1 MATTFKT
8 DWRWVT
14 PAETAK
20 LVRKELK
27 RSFPGTK
34 FSVRTDGNAL
44 NVSWMEGPTGKAV
57 DEALAPYKGGRFDGM
72 IDLAYSVKSW
82 LRPDGT
88 AFHASSPG
96 TAGSRGVHE
105 GYDFEAPEP
114 DAELVI
120 FGAKYIFTKRYYRL
134 ETVLEAAAALGEAY
148 GVTGPIE
155 TRVTRGSDPG
165 VDWLPSFIEDAA
177 VTGPDA
183 DHLFPYGFPSAV
195 RMALASRPL

>member
-1 MATTFKT
+1 MATTRK
-8 DWRWVT
+8 RWVT

-27 RSFPGTK
+27 RRFPDTK

-44 NVSWMEGPTGKAV
+44 NVKWMEGPTGKEV
-57 DEALAPYKGGRFDGM
+57 DAALAGYDGGRFDGM
-72 IDLAYSVKSW
+72 IDFAYSVDSW
-82 LRPDGT
+82 LTPDGR
-88 AFHASSPG
+88 AVLG
-96 TAGSRGVHE
+96 KNLGSARTGGWDE
-105 GYDFEAPEP
+105 GYDFEPPEEG
-114 DAELVI
+114 AELVT
-120 FGAKYIFTKRYYRL
+120 FGAKYIFTTRYYRL
-134 ETVLEAAAALGEAY
+134 ETVLEAAAAVGEAH
-148 GVTGPIE
+148 GVLGPIE

-165 VDWLPSFIEDAA
+165 VDWLPAFIEDAA